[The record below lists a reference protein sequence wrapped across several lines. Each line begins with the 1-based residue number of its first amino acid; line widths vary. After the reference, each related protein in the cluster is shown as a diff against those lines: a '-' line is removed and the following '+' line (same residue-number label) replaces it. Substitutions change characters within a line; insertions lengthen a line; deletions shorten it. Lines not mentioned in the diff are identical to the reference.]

1 MAIAIFNASQKSK
14 LINMILQSI
23 RKITILAILFVTTVF
38 GTRAEEGMIIPSLIQ
53 AFEDDM
59 KAMGMKLS
67 AEEIYSVNN
76 SSLKDAILHF
86 GGGCTAELVSGQGLL
101 LTNHHCGFSQIQSHS
116 SVKNDYLKNGFWA
129 KTKDEELKNPGLTVD
144 RVVRIDDVTETV
156 LFGTEGLDD
165 AQRALKMQENIKTI
179 EADAVAGNHYSAQV
193 KAFNYG
199 NDFYIIV
206 KETFSDVRLV
216 GAPPSSIGKFGGD
229 TDNWVWPRHTGD
241 FSVFRVYAGADNMPA
256 EISDNNVPYQPLHF
270 LPVSMKSRKDGDFT
284 MVYGFPG
291 RTEQH
296 LCSEQL
302 RYIMDEMRPGQIKM
316 RDMSLA
322 VINASMGSSDEL
334 RIMYASKQAR
344 IANAWK
350 KWIGQLGG
358 LKTVDAMQIKLDREK
373 AFNDMANS
381 KSEWEEK
388 YGSVIAEMNT
398 LAKEKGSFDIAYS
411 MFIEYGYVGA
421 EMFKQAR
428 AMDEFID
435 DLMKVENE
443 AAFNEVVAKKRE
455 SAEGFFKNYHE
466 TTDRTIFS
474 KLTEEYLAQMRDAV
488 PGTLKSSSVE
498 GLTASIYDNS
508 ILTNEERFMEFL
520 DELSY
525 KSLVKYKSRVAKN
538 EEKDEGKRVEMDP
551 FIEDEGHELWTQLN
565 NYFRSQTLPEVRDYF
580 GTMNGL
586 LKAYVA
592 GRKEMFTDENMWPD
606 ANSTMRITYGKLE
619 GSAPH
624 DGMMYTPYTT
634 LDGIIAKN
642 NTGNPDF
649 DILPRMRELAEKKQ
663 YGRYAQDGELWVC
676 FTGSNHTT
684 GGNSGSPAM
693 DAEGNL
699 IGINFDR
706 TWEST
711 MSDYMFDT
719 NRCRNIM
726 VDIRYVMWVMDV
738 YAGAG
743 HLVEE
748 MTLVK

>member
-1 MAIAIFNASQKSK
+1 MMKQFFQKLTIVVSIFVVTAFGAI
-14 LINMILQSI
+14 
-23 RKITILAILFVTTVF
+23 
-38 GTRAEEGMIIPSLIQ
+38 AEEGMIIPSLIQ

-86 GGGCTAELVSGQGLL
+86 GGGCTAELVSDQGLL

-116 SVKNDYLKNGFWA
+116 SVENDYLKNGFWA
-129 KTKDEELKNPGLTVD
+129 KTKEDELKNPGLTVD
-144 RVVRIDDVTETV
+144 RVVRIEDVTETV
-156 LFGTEGLDD
+156 FFGTEGLDEGQQ
-165 AQRALKMQENIKTI
+165 AMKMQENIKQI
-179 EADAVAGNHYSAQV
+179 EADAVNGNHYSAEV

-199 NDFYIIV
+199 NDYYIIV
-206 KETFSDVRLV
+206 KETFADVRLV

-241 FSVFRVYAGADNMPA
+241 FSVFRVYAGSNNMPA
-256 EISDNNVPYQPLHF
+256 EINDNNVPYQPLHF
-270 LPVSMKSRKDGDFT
+270 LPVSMKNRNDGDFT

-302 RYIMDEMRPGQIKM
+302 RYIMDDMRPAQIKM
-316 RDMSLA
+316 RDNSLA
-322 VINASMGSSDEL
+322 VINASMGASDEL

-358 LKTVDAMQIKLDREK
+358 LKTVDALQIKMNREEE
-373 AFNDMANS
+373 FNKRAKS
-381 KSEWEEK
+381 KTEWNEK
-388 YGSVIAEMNT
+388 YGNVIQQMNE
-398 LAKEKGSFDIAYS
+398 LAAKQGEFDIAYN
-411 MFIEYGYVGA
+411 MYIEYGYVGA

-428 AMDEFID
+428 SFEEFLS

-443 AAFNEVVAKKRE
+443 AAFNELISKRRE
-455 SAEGFFKNYHE
+455 GAAGFFKNYDE
-466 TTDRTIFS
+466 ATDRAIFQ
-474 KLTEEYLAQMRDAV
+474 KLTSEYLNQMEGAV
-488 PGTLKSSSVE
+488 PAGMKMLSVE
-498 GLTASIYDNS
+498 ELTASIYDNS
-508 ILTNEERFMEFL
+508 FLTNKDRYMEML
-520 DELSY
+520 DELKY
-525 KSLVKYKSRVAKN
+525 KSLQNYLKIVEKN
-538 EEKDEGKRVEMDP
+538 EAKEEGKRKAIKP
-551 FIEDEGHELWTQLN
+551 FIEDEGLSLWLDLQD
-565 NYFRSQTLPEVRDYF
+565 YFRSKTLPGVRAYF
-580 GTMNGL
+580 GGMNGL
-586 LKAYVA
+586 LQLYVA
-592 GRKEMFTDENMWPD
+592 GRQEMFPDENMWPD

-649 DILPRMRELAEKKQ
+649 EILPRLRELAEKKE
-663 YGRYAQDGELWVC
+663 YGKYAQDGELWVC

-711 MSDYMFDT
+711 MSDYMFDK

>member
-1 MAIAIFNASQKSK
+1 MIQFFRKVTLVVTLLASTMFAS
-14 LINMILQSI
+14 L
-23 RKITILAILFVTTVF
+23 
-38 GTRAEEGMIIPSLIQ
+38 AEEGMIIPSLIQ

-67 AEEIYSVNN
+67 ADEIYSVNN
-76 SSLKDAILHF
+76 SSMKDAILHF
-86 GGGCTAELVSGQGLL
+86 GGGCTAELVSNQGLL

-116 SVKNDYLKNGFWA
+116 SVENDYLKNGFWA
-129 KTKDEELKNPGLTVD
+129 KDKSEEKKNPGLFVD
-144 RVVRIDDVTETV
+144 RVVRIVDVTETV
-156 LFGTEGLDD
+156 FFGIDGLDE
-165 AQRALKMQENIKTI
+165 QQMSMKMEENIAQL
-179 EADAVAGNHYSAQV
+179 EADATADGKYLAEV

-199 NDFYIIV
+199 NDYYMIV
-206 KETFSDVRLV
+206 RERFNDVRLV

-241 FSVFRVYAGADNMPA
+241 FSVFRVYANSNNEPS
-256 EISDNNVPYQPLHF
+256 EINDSNVPYQPLHF
-270 LPVSMKSRKDGDFT
+270 LPISMKSRQDGDFT

-291 RTEQH
+291 KTEQH

-302 RYIMDEMRPGQIKM
+302 RYIMDEMRPGQISM
-316 RDMSLA
+316 RDKSLS

-358 LKTVDAMQIKLDREK
+358 LKTVDAMQIKLDRE
-373 AFNDMANS
+373 ARFNEKANS
-381 KSEWEEK
+381 TPDFKEA
-388 YGSVIAEMNT
+388 YGTVIADMNA
-398 LAKEKGSFDIAYS
+398 LAKKMGQYDIAYN
-411 MFIEYGYVGA
+411 MYIEYGYVGA
-421 EMFKQAR
+421 EIFKQTRTVEKLVA
-428 AMDEFID
+428 
-435 DLMKVENE
+435 DLMKTENE
-443 AAFNEVVAKKRE
+443 EAFNAEVEKRRN
-455 SAEGFFKNYHE
+455 AAAGFFKNYDE
-466 TTDRTIFS
+466 ATDRKVFML
-474 KLTEEYLAQMRDAV
+474 LTEEYLALMGDAIPEV
-488 PGTLKSSSVE
+488 MKGKSAAQ
-498 GLTASIYDNS
+498 LTEEIFDNS
-508 ILTNEERFMEFL
+508 AFTNQERYLEFL
-520 DELSY
+520 DGLSF
-525 KSLVKYKSRVAKN
+525 KNLSKYKKKVAKN
-538 EEKDEGKRVEMDP
+538 EAKPEEKRKDMKPFVADEAAM
-551 FIEDEGHELWTQLN
+551 LWDAFQL
-565 NYFRSQTLPEVRDYF
+565 YFRSETLPGVRIYF
-580 GTMNGL
+580 GQMNAL
-586 LKAYVA
+586 LQVYVA
-592 GRKEMFTDENMWPD
+592 GRKDMFPDENMWPD

-649 DILPRMRELAEKKQ
+649 DILPRLRELAEAKN
-663 YGRYAQDGELWVC
+663 YGQYAQDGELWVC

-684 GGNSGSPAM
+684 GGNSGSPAL

-726 VDIRYVMWVMDV
+726 VDIRYVLWVMDV

-743 HLVEE
+743 HLVKE
-748 MTLVK
+748 MTLAK

>member
-1 MAIAIFNASQKSK
+1 
-14 LINMILQSI
+14 MIQFF
-23 RKITILAILFVTTVF
+23 RKVTLVVTILTSTMFASL
-38 GTRAEEGMIIPSLIQ
+38 AEEGMIIPSLIQ

-67 AEEIYSVNN
+67 ADDIYSVNN
-76 SSLKDAILHF
+76 SSMKDAILHF
-86 GGGCTAELVSGQGLL
+86 GGGCTAELVSSQGLL

-116 SVKNDYLKNGFWA
+116 SVENDYLKNGFWA
-129 KTKDEELKNPGLTVD
+129 KDKSEELKNPGLFVD
-144 RVVRIDDVTETV
+144 RVVRIVDVSETV
-156 LFGTEGLDD
+156 FFGTEGLSD
-165 AQRALKMQENIKTI
+165 QQKSLKMGENISKI
-179 EADAVAGNHYSAQV
+179 EEDATDGGKYSAEV

-199 NDFYIIV
+199 NDYYMIV
-206 KETFSDVRLV
+206 KERFSDVRLV

-241 FSVFRVYAGADNMPA
+241 FSVFRVYANSNNEPS
-256 EISDNNVPYQPLHF
+256 EVSDSNVPYQPLHF
-270 LPVSMKSRKDGDFT
+270 LPISMKSRQDGDFT

-291 RTEQH
+291 KTEQH

-302 RYIMDEMRPGQIKM
+302 RYIMDEMRPGQISM
-316 RDMSLA
+316 RDKSLS

-358 LKTVDAMQIKLDREK
+358 LKTVDAMQIKLDRE
-373 AFNDMANS
+373 ALYNERANS
-381 KSEWEEK
+381 STEWTES
-388 YGSVIAEMNT
+388 YGSVIGEMNA
-398 LAKEKGSFDIAYS
+398 LAKKMGRYDIAYN
-411 MFIEYGYVGA
+411 MYIEYGYVGA
-421 EMFKQAR
+421 EVFKQTRTVETLLA
-428 AMDEFID
+428 
-435 DLMKVENE
+435 DLMKTEDE
-443 AAFNEVVAKKRE
+443 AAFDAEVETRRTA
-455 SAEGFFKNYHE
+455 ATGFFKNYDE
-466 TTDRTIFS
+466 ATDRRVFML
-474 KLTEEYLAQMRDAV
+474 LTEAYLAEMGDAV
-488 PGTLKSSSVE
+488 PDMMKGKSAAD
-498 GLTASIYDNS
+498 LTVDIFDNS
-508 ILTNEERFMEFL
+508 AFTNKDRYLEFL
-520 DELSY
+520 DELSF
-525 KSLVKYKSRVAKN
+525 KKMVKFKKKMAKN
-538 EEKDEGKRVEMDP
+538 EEKPEEKRKEMKP
-551 FIEDEGHELWTQLN
+551 FISDEAAMLWDAFQL
-565 NYFRSQTLPEVRDYF
+565 YFRSETLPGVREYF
-580 GTMNGL
+580 GKMNSL
-586 LKAYVA
+586 LQVYVA
-592 GRKEMFTDENMWPD
+592 GRKEMFPDENMWPD

-649 DILPRMRELAEKKQ
+649 DVLPRLRELADAKD
-663 YGRYAQDGELWVC
+663 YGQYAQDGELWVC

-684 GGNSGSPAM
+684 GGNSGSPAL

-726 VDIRYVMWVMDV
+726 VDIRYVLWVMDV

-748 MTLVK
+748 MTLAK

>member
-1 MAIAIFNASQKSK
+1 MMKQFFQKA
-14 LINMILQSI
+14 
-23 RKITILAILFVTTVF
+23 TFTVAILITTIF
-38 GTRAEEGMIIPSLIQ
+38 TSLAEEGMIIPSLIA

-59 KAMGMKLS
+59 KAMGMQLS
-67 AEEIYSVNN
+67 ADEIYSVNN

-86 GGGCTAELVSGQGLL
+86 GGGCTAELVSGEGLL
-101 LTNHHCGFSQIQSHS
+101 LTNHHCGFSQVQSHS
-116 SVKNDYLKNGFWA
+116 SVENDYLKNGFWA
-129 KTKDEELKNPGLTVD
+129 KTRAEELRNPGLFVD
-144 RVVRIDDVTETV
+144 RVVRIQDVSETV
-156 LFGTEGLDD
+156 FFGTKGLTDQEK
-165 AQRALKMQENIKTI
+165 AMKMQENIDQL
-179 EADAVAGNHYSAQV
+179 EADAMEGNNFSAEI

-199 NDFYIIV
+199 NDYYMIV
-206 KETFSDVRLV
+206 KERFNDVRLV

-241 FSVFRVYAGADNMPA
+241 FSVFRVYANAQNQPAD
-256 EISDNNVPYQPLHF
+256 ISDSNVPYKPLHF

-284 MVYGFPG
+284 MIYGFPG
-291 RTEQH
+291 KTEQH

-302 RYIMDEMRPGQIKM
+302 RYIMDEMRPQQIKM
-316 RDMSLA
+316 RDLSLG
-322 VINASMGSSDEL
+322 VINASMSSTDAL

-358 LKTVDAMQIKLDREK
+358 LKTVDAMQIKLDREAAYVK
-373 AFNDMANS
+373 KANS
-381 KSEWEEK
+381 MAEWKDK
-388 YGSVIAEMNT
+388 YATVIDDMNA
-398 LAKEKGSFDIAYS
+398 LAKANGKYDVAYN

-421 EMFKQAR
+421 EVFKQTR
-428 AMDEFID
+428 SMEEFVA

-443 AAFNEVVAKKRE
+443 GAFDELVEKKRK
-455 SAEGFFKNYHE
+455 SVEGFFKNYDPM
-466 TTDRTIFS
+466 TDRKVFM
-474 KLTEEYLAQMRDAV
+474 KLTAEYIKSMGDDV
-488 PGTLKSSSVE
+488 PEMLKNMSVE
-498 GLTASIYDNS
+498 DLTAAIYDNS
-508 ILTNEERFMEFL
+508 VLTDKERFMEFL
-520 DELSY
+520 DDFSY
-525 KSLVKYKSRVAKN
+525 GKLAKYKKKVAKN
-538 EEKDEGKRVEMDP
+538 EAKPEGKRKEMAP
-551 FIEDEGHELWTQLN
+551 FIEDDALAIWDEFLM
-565 NYFRSQTLPEVRDYF
+565 YFRSETLPGVREYF
-580 GTMNGL
+580 GGMNSL
-586 LKAYVA
+586 LQVYVA
-592 GRKEMFTDENMWPD
+592 GRKEMFPDENMWPD

-649 DILPRMRELAEKKQ
+649 DVLPRLRELAEAKD
-663 YGRYAQDGELWVC
+663 YGQYAQDGELWVC

-684 GGNSGSPAM
+684 GGNSGSPAL

-748 MTLVK
+748 MTLEK

>member
-1 MAIAIFNASQKSK
+1 MKQFFQKVTLIAVVIS
-14 LINMILQSI
+14 
-23 RKITILAILFVTTVF
+23 TTMF
-38 GTRAEEGMIIPSLIQ
+38 TSLAEEGMIIPSLIQ

-67 AEEIYSVNN
+67 ADEIYSVNN

-86 GGGCTAELVSGQGLL
+86 GGGCTAELVSGEGLL

-116 SVKNDYLKNGFWA
+116 SVENDYLKNGFWA
-129 KTKDEELKNPGLTVD
+129 KTKNDELKNPGLFVD
-144 RVVRIDDVTETV
+144 RVVRIVDVTETV
-156 LFGTEGLDD
+156 FFGTEGLNE
-165 AQRALKMQENIKTI
+165 QQKSMKMQENISQI
-179 EADAVAGNHYSAQV
+179 EADAVAGNTLMAEV

-199 NDFYIIV
+199 NDYYMIV
-206 KETFSDVRLV
+206 KERFKDVRLV

-241 FSVFRVYAGADNMPA
+241 FSVFRVYANKKNEPAD
-256 EISDNNVPYQPLHF
+256 ISDSNVPYKPLHY

-291 RTEQH
+291 KTEQH

-316 RDMSLA
+316 RDKSLSI
-322 VINASMGSSDEL
+322 INASMGSTDAL

-358 LKTVDAMQIKLDREK
+358 LKTVDAMQIKLDREA
-373 AFNDMANS
+373 AFNKTANS
-381 KSEWEEK
+381 DATWKEK
-388 YGSVIAEMNT
+388 YGSVIADMNA
-398 LAKEKGSFDIAYS
+398 LAKEKGHFDIAYN

-421 EMFKQAR
+421 EVFKQTR
-428 AMDEFID
+428 SLEKLVE

-443 AAFNEVVAKKRE
+443 EAFNQEVEKRR
-455 SAEGFFKNYHE
+455 SGAEGFFKNYDE
-466 TTDRTIFS
+466 ETDRKIFM
-474 KLTEEYLAQMRDAV
+474 KLTEEYLTQMGDAV
-488 PGTLKSSSVE
+488 PTALKEQSVAE
-498 GLTASIYDNS
+498 LTAMIYDNS
-508 ILTNEERFMEFL
+508 ALTNKERYMEML
-520 DELSY
+520 DGLSY
-525 KSLVKYKSRVAKN
+525 KKLLKYKKKMAKN
-538 EEKDEGKRVEMDP
+538 EAKPEEKRKAVGP
-551 FIEDEGHELWTQLN
+551 FVEDEGAELWDAVQT
-565 NYFRSQTLPEVRDYF
+565 YFRGQTLPGLRAYF
-580 GTMNGL
+580 GKMNAL
-586 LKAYVA
+586 LQVYVA
-592 GRKEMFTDENMWPD
+592 GRKEMFPDENMWPD

-649 DILPRMRELAEKKQ
+649 DILPRLRELAEAKE
-663 YGRYAQDGELWVC
+663 YGMYAQDGELWVC

-684 GGNSGSPAM
+684 GGNSGSPAL
-693 DAEGNL
+693 DADGNL

-743 HLVEE
+743 HLVRE
-748 MTLVK
+748 MTLAK

>member
-1 MAIAIFNASQKSK
+1 MMKQFFQKV
-14 LINMILQSI
+14 
-23 RKITILAILFVTTVF
+23 TIFVTIFTTSVF
-38 GTRAEEGMIIPSLIQ
+38 GTLAEEGMIIPSLIQ

-67 AEEIYSVNN
+67 ADEIYSVNH

-86 GGGCTAELVSGQGLL
+86 GGGCTAELVSSEGLL

-116 SVKNDYLKNGFWA
+116 SVENDYLKNGFWA
-129 KTKDEELKNPGLTVD
+129 KSKSEELKNPGLFVD
-144 RVVRIDDVTETV
+144 RVVRIEDVTETV

-165 AQRALKMQENIKTI
+165 LQKSLKMKENIEAVEKDAI
-179 EADAVAGNHYSAQV
+179 EGTNYIAQV

-199 NDFYIIV
+199 NDFYMILR
-206 KETFSDVRLV
+206 ERFSDVRLV

-241 FSVFRVYAGADNMPA
+241 FSVFRVYAGADNAPN
-256 EISDNNVPYQPLHF
+256 EISDANVPYQPLHY
-270 LPVSMKSRKDGDFT
+270 LPVSMKSRQDGDFT

-291 RTEQH
+291 KTEQH

-316 RDMSLA
+316 RDNSLS
-322 VINASMGSSDEL
+322 VINASMQTSDAL

-358 LKTVDAMQIKLDREK
+358 LKTVDAMQIKRDREAAYVK
-373 AFNDMANS
+373 KANS
-381 KSEWEEK
+381 KAEWKEK
-388 YGSVIAEMNT
+388 YGSVVAEMNA
-398 LAKEKGSFDIAYS
+398 LAKEKGKYDVAYN
-411 MFIEYGYVGA
+411 MFIEYAYVGA
-421 EMFKQAR
+421 EVFKQTR
-428 AMDEFID
+428 TID
-435 DLMKVENE
+435 DFLADLMKAENE
-443 AAFNEVVAKKRE
+443 EAFNELIQKRR
-455 SAEGFFKNYHE
+455 EGVDSFFKNYDE
-466 TTDRTIFS
+466 ATDRNIFKKVS
-474 KLTEEYLAQMRDAV
+474 KEYLAQMGEAV
-488 PGTLKSSSVE
+488 PNVLKENSVE
-498 GLTASIYDNS
+498 ALTALVYDNS
-508 ILTNEERFMEFL
+508 VLTNKERYLDFL
-520 DELSY
+520 DGLKF
-525 KSLVKYKSRVAKN
+525 KSLVKYKKKVAKN
-538 EEKDEGKRVEMDP
+538 EAKEEGKQKELKP
-551 FIEDEGHELWTQLN
+551 FIEDEAYTLWTEIN
-565 NYFRSQTLPEVRDYF
+565 EYFIEKTLPGVREYF
-580 GTMNGL
+580 GEMNGL
-586 LKAYVA
+586 LQTYVA
-592 GRKEMFTDENMWPD
+592 GRQEMFPDENMWPD

-624 DGMMYTPYTT
+624 DGMEYTPYTT

-649 DILPRMRELAEKKQ
+649 DILPRLRELAEDKN
-663 YGRYAQDGELWVC
+663 YGQYAQDGELWVC

-684 GGNSGSPAM
+684 GGNSGSPAL

>member
-1 MAIAIFNASQKSK
+1 MIQFFRKVTFVVAVLTTTMFAS
-14 LINMILQSI
+14 L
-23 RKITILAILFVTTVF
+23 
-38 GTRAEEGMIIPSLIQ
+38 AEEGMIIPSLIQ

-67 AEEIYSVNN
+67 ADEIYSVNN

-86 GGGCTAELVSGQGLL
+86 GGGCTAELVSSEGLL
-101 LTNHHCGFSQIQSHS
+101 LTNHHCGFSQVQSHS
-116 SVKNDYLKNGFWA
+116 SVENDYLKNGFWA
-129 KTKDEELKNPGLTVD
+129 KTKADELKNPGLFVD
-144 RVVRIDDVTETV
+144 RVVRIEDVSETV
-156 LFGTEGLDD
+156 FFGIEGLSDE
-165 AQRALKMQENIKTI
+165 QKALKMQENINQL
-179 EADAVAGNHYSAQV
+179 EADAMADGKYSAVV

-199 NDFYIIV
+199 NDYYMIV
-206 KETFSDVRLV
+206 KERFNDVRLV

-229 TDNWVWPRHTGD
+229 TDNWIWPRHTGD
-241 FSVFRVYAGADNMPA
+241 FSVFRVYANSNNEPSD
-256 EISDNNVPYQPLHF
+256 ISDSNVPYSPLHY
-270 LPVSMKSRKDGDFT
+270 LPVSMKNRKDGDFT

-291 RTEQH
+291 KTEQH

-316 RDMSLA
+316 RDKSLS
-322 VINASMGSSDEL
+322 VINSSMGSSDEL

-358 LKTVDAMQIKLDREK
+358 LKTVDAMQIKTDREA
-373 AFNDMANS
+373 AFNKKANS
-381 KSEWEEK
+381 MAEWKDK
-388 YGSVIAEMNT
+388 YASVIGDMNA
-398 LAKEKGSFDIAYS
+398 LAKELGHYDVSYN
-411 MFIEYGYVGA
+411 MFVEYGYVGA
-421 EMFKQAR
+421 EVFKQTR
-428 AMDEFID
+428 TVEKLVE
-435 DLMKVENE
+435 DLMKTENE
-443 AAFNEVVAKKRE
+443 EAFNAEIEKRRN
-455 SAEGFFKNYHE
+455 AATGFFKNYDE
-466 TTDRTIFS
+466 MTDRKIF
-474 KLTEEYLAQMRDAV
+474 KLLTEEYLAQMGDAV
-488 PGTLKSSSVE
+488 PDMMKGKSAE
-498 GLTASIYDNS
+498 QLTAAIYNNS
-508 ILTNEERFMEFL
+508 ALTNKDRYLEFL
-520 DELSY
+520 DDLSY
-525 KSLVKYKSRVAKN
+525 KSLTKYKKKMAKN
-538 EEKDEGKRVEMDP
+538 EAKPEEKRKEMAS
-551 FIEDEGHELWTQLN
+551 FIEDEGMELWDAVQS
-565 NYFRSQTLPEVRDYF
+565 YFRAETLPGVREYF
-580 GTMNGL
+580 GKMNAF
-586 LKAYVA
+586 LKVYVA
-592 GRKEMFTDENMWPD
+592 GRQEMFPDENMWPD
-606 ANSTMRITYGKLE
+606 ANSSMRITYGKLE

-649 DILPRMRELAEKKQ
+649 DILPRLRELADAKD
-663 YGRYAQDGELWVC
+663 YGQYAQDGELWVC

-684 GGNSGSPAM
+684 GGNSGSPAL
-693 DAEGNL
+693 DAEGYL

-748 MTLVK
+748 MTLMK